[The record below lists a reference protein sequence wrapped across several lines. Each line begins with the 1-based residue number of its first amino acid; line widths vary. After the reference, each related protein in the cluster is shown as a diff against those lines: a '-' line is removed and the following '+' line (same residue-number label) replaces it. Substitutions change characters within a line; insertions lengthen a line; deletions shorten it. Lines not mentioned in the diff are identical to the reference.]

1 MNLTELRLTACCTG
15 AAGARVGAPEEP
27 TVAVERVAGGML
39 RGVAEAVLEVP
50 AVGPEDR
57 VCSIC

>member
-1 MNLTELRLTACCTG
+1 MNLTELRLTSCCTV
-15 AAGARVGAPEEP
+15 AAGASAGAPEGP
-27 TVAVERVAGGML
+27 AVAVSRVDGGML
-39 RGVAEAVLEVP
+39 RGGEEAVLEVT

>member
-1 MNLTELRLTACCTG
+1 MNLTYLRLTACCTS
-15 AAGARVGAPEEP
+15 AAGTRVGAPEGP
-27 TVAVERVAGGML
+27 TVAVETVAGRML
-39 RGVAEAVLEVP
+39 RGGAEAVLEVP